1 MFKIGDSV
9 YAVQNIGAEVDEL
22 QVGKVIDVLEEWLP
36 FPYIVA
42 FNTGHN
48 MPCTA
53 KEIAL
58 D

>member
-9 YAVQNIGAEVDEL
+9 YAVQNIGFVKEN
-22 QVGKVIDVLEEWLP
+22 QVGTVVDVLEDYLP
-36 FPYIVA
+36 FPYIVDFGA
-42 FNTGHN
+42 ED
-48 MPCTA
+48 MPCKE

>member
-1 MFKIGDSV
+1 MFKIGDRV
-9 YAVQNIGAEVDEL
+9 YATRDIGLVNEN

-36 FPYIVA
+36 FPYIVD

-48 MPCTA
+48 MPCEE

>member
-9 YAVQNIGAEVDEL
+9 YAVQNIGFVKEN
-22 QVGKVIDVLEEWLP
+22 QVGTVVDVLEEWLP
-36 FPYIVA
+36 FPYIVD

-48 MPCTA
+48 MPCEE